1 MKVVKIV
8 AYILTLIGAL
18 NWGLVGLFKF
28 DLVQKIFGGASS
40 YDPGTFTRIIYVVV
54 AIAALYLLTLYDKIT
69 RDD

>member
-28 DLVQKIFGGASS
+28 DLVKAIFGGTTV
-40 YDPGTFTRIIYVVV
+40 YDPGVVTRVIYVILAVS
-54 AIAALYLLTLYDKIT
+54 ALYLLTLYDRVT